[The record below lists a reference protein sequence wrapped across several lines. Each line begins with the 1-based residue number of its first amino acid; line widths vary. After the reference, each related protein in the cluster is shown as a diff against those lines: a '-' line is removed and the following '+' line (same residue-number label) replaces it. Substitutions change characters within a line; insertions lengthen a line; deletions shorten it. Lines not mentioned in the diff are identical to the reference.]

1 MLIEFSGDELILA
14 LVSLIR
20 ATNPSMLRQGLDGFT
35 VDFDPLERK
44 QALSPEEE
52 SLLKFR
58 AALEG
63 PATVSS
69 YSVEL
74 TPAEARQVALSLE
87 QVEFLQPWPA
97 DVLQMSRQL
106 RARLAKDET

>member
-20 ATNPSMLRQGLDGFT
+20 ATNPSMLRQGPDGFT

-58 AALEG
+58 TALEG
-63 PATVSS
+63 PAAVSS
-69 YSVEL
+69 YSMDL
-74 TPAEARQVALSLE
+74 TPAEARRIALSLE

-106 RARLAKDET
+106 RARLAKDEA